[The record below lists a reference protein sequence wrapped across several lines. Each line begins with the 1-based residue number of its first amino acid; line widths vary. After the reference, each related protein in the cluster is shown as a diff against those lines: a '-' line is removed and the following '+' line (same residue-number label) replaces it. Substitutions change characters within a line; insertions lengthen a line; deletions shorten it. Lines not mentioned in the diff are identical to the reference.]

1 MRGMKQQE
9 AKLPF
14 AEIYDRLY
22 GFEKEIQDSG
32 PFGWI
37 QYKGSDIC
45 VDIHCS
51 CGELSHYDGDFAYA
65 VRCPHCQKAWVL
77 GQTVRLVE
85 LSQDIE
91 QQDHFH
97 VKLADE

>member
-1 MRGMKQQE
+1 MEHRE
-9 AKLPF
+9 ASQTPYAAVYKK
-14 AEIYDRLY
+14 LY
-22 GFEKEIQDSG
+22 GFEDEIQDSG
-32 PFGWI
+32 PYGWI
-37 QYKGSDIC
+37 QYKGSNIC

-65 VRCPHCQKAWVL
+65 VRCPYCQKAWVL

-85 LSQDIE
+85 LPVEIEMQDY
-91 QQDHFH
+91 FH

>member
-1 MRGMKQQE
+1 MAHQE
-9 AKLPF
+9 AQTVPYSEVYEK
-14 AEIYDRLY
+14 LY
-22 GFEKEIQDSG
+22 GFEKEIQDAH

-37 QYKGSDIC
+37 QYKGSNIC
-45 VDIHCS
+45 VDIHCD

-65 VRCPHCQKAWVL
+65 VRCPYCQKQWVL

-85 LSQDIE
+85 LSPE
-91 QQDHFH
+91 MEEHFH